1 MATNGDNSNK
11 GNIQFTSKSKPEK
24 GLSGYFQGQDLKTQ
38 FSEKYFQEGGYLS
51 TALSELQEMEKEYSS
66 IANLVEGMSKTERDR
81 FNAQNQA
88 LKNQITVLTRIQ
100 DNQSATDKEAIKSIK
115 DSNKLRINGM
125 VEYQKLLLKA
135 SDINSTSTKAEKKA
149 AAERLKFLQSYSIVA
164 AEVESRLNG
173 VNNEL
178 DDAGRA
184 LKDAADDFSSS
195 LFDSIDNLKTKAR
208 DFLNMFNLNTIAN
221 SAMEQNARSK
231 LSIVNNTSK
240 LFGFNSNSQFESFKN
255 SLNNTLK
262 DMNREMG
269 DIFNSSDMKEYL
281 SQLSAYGI
289 TNSKMAEQQFRSSVI
304 ATKYLGTSAETQAAM
319 FKYLKRTNNN
329 EVLNDHN
336 KMIVGLLKSQLGVSK
351 DQLDLLSKQTY
362 SDVDALAALGLDEE
376 GQQRYIDEATA
387 SKTAVSSINEGWGTL
402 LGNIFNEM
410 ISMPYSQMI
419 QKYAKIFGGDTMSI
433 YNELMKGNAKNAT
446 NLIVN
451 SSYARNTLSGMSSAA
466 LSESANAMGIDY
478 NTLNMLKYFGNA
490 NNSSDLMNKISD
502 ALDNINSTTDKEVS
516 DYVKD
521 TTNTTFLERMLNKL
535 DTSFNGLPWKSYLVL
550 ANLAFAAYLGSPL
563 LKGGKKILDGFKPD
577 GFIGKIFSSS
587 KNQDQQLSLFN
598 SGKTKAGS
606 GLSGLATGVAVIGLT
621 AAAIHGIAEATR
633 SGLVNE
639 TTNNKESAQ
648 KTLKSS
654 GNSLANN
661 SSYSTAYS
669 SGMLNEQQNFGSTIG
684 NFIKGMALGV
694 EDSFISLFSSSP
706 QKKLKSMFD
715 SWENG
720 NRILGKGGRSAA
732 ENAVYAMTFASI
744 MDEYGY
750 LKSVLGERGYSSAD
764 IKSWYNSKDFDN
776 DAFLKAINFWFSNPR
791 YNVTQYNKNMTRQD
805 YANRLRKTLGQGG
818 PADGGFVPTSHYGMG
833 GDSNSLTSIVHSP
846 WYRVTSMWGSRPNPF
861 GGNSMEDH
869 GGIDISAPSGTPIG
883 SAVDG
888 TVYTAGWVS
897 GFGNAVYILG
907 NNGKKYI
914 YGHMVT
920 TPLVSTG
927 DSVKAG
933 QTIGYVGSTGRST
946 GSHLHFQVGNT
957 WTKSGSVDPVPYL
970 NTGVLYPGTSS
981 IKGVVGYNSTKSN
994 NISSTSTPV
1003 IKSPRFIPKAFSS
1016 STGGQGGSDGVSRIT
1031 NSVDGGINRLISYL
1045 DSIREEQNNQRAI
1058 LNAFAKAN
1066 SSNSAY

>member
-51 TALSELQEMEKEYSS
+51 TALSELQEMEKEYNS
-66 IANLVEGMSKTERDR
+66 IAKLVDGMSKTEKDR

-88 LKNQITVLTRIQ
+88 LKNQIAVLTRIQ

-115 DSNKLRINGM
+115 DSNKLRIDGM

-135 SDINSTSTKAEKKA
+135 SDINDSSTKAEKKA
-149 AAERLKFLQSYSIVA
+149 AEERLKFLQSYSVVA
-164 AEVESRLNG
+164 AEVKSRLNG
-173 VNNEL
+173 VNSEL
-178 DDAGRA
+178 DDTGKA
-184 LKDAADDFSSS
+184 LKDAADDFSKSM
-195 LFDSIDNLKTKAR
+195 FDSIDNLKTKAR
-208 DFLNMFNLNTIAN
+208 DFINMFNLNTIAN
-221 SAMEQNARSK
+221 NAMEQNARSK
-231 LSIVNNTSK
+231 LSIINNTSK

-262 DMNREMG
+262 GMNKEMG

-289 TNSKMAEQQFRSSVI
+289 TNSKMAEQQFKSSVI

-319 FKYLKRTNNN
+319 FKYMKRTNNN

-351 DQLDLLSKQTY
+351 DQLDLLSQQTY
-362 SDVDALAALGLDEE
+362 SDVDALAALGLNEE
-376 GQQRYIDEATA
+376 GQKRYINEATA
-387 SKTAVSSINEGWGTL
+387 SKAAVSSINEGWGTL

-410 ISMPYSQMI
+410 ISMPYSQMMS
-419 QKYAKIFGGDTMSI
+419 KYAKIFGGDTTSI

-446 NLIVN
+446 SLIMN
-451 SSYARNTLSGMSSAA
+451 SSYARNALGGMDTAA
-466 LSESANAMGIDY
+466 LSESANALGIDY
-478 NTLNMLKYFGNA
+478 NTLNMLKYFGNS

-502 ALDNINSTTDKEVS
+502 ALDNISSTTDEAVS

-521 TTNTTFLERMLNKL
+521 TTKTTSLEKLFNIL
-535 DTSFNGLPWKSYLVL
+535 DTTFNGLPWKSYLTL
-550 ANLAFAAYLGSPL
+550 ANLAFGAYLGSDL
-563 LKGGKKILDGFKPD
+563 LKGGKKILDAFKTD
-577 GFIGKIFSSS
+577 GFIGKIFNSS

-598 SGKTKAGS
+598 TGKTKAGS
-606 GLSGLATGVAVIGLT
+606 GLSGLAAGVAVIGLT
-621 AAAIHGIAEATR
+621 AAAIHGIAEAAR
-633 SGLVNE
+633 SGLVSE
-639 TTNNKESAQ
+639 TADNKEAAQ
-648 KTLKSS
+648 KALKSS

-669 SGMLNEQQNFGSTIG
+669 SGMLNEQQTFGSTVG
-684 NFIKGMALGV
+684 NVVKGMALGL
-694 EDSFISLFSSSP
+694 EDTFTSMFSSSP
-706 QKKLKSMFD
+706 QKKLKSKFD
-715 SWENG
+715 VWENI
-720 NRILGKGGRSAA
+720 NRIVGKGGRSAA

-764 IKSWYNSKDFDN
+764 IKKWYNSKDFDN
-776 DAFLKAINFWFSNPR
+776 ATFAKAIDFWFGNPE
-791 YNVTQYNKNMTRQD
+791 YNVTQFNKNMTRQD
-805 YANRLRKTLGQGG
+805 YVNKLRKTLGQGG
-818 PADGGFVPTSHYGMG
+818 PADGGFVPTSQSGMG
-833 GDSNSLTSIVHSP
+833 GDSSGLTSMVHSP

-861 GGNSMEDH
+861 GGNSTEDH

-888 TVYTAGWVS
+888 TVYTAGWVK
-897 GFGNAVYILG
+897 GFGNAVYIMG
-907 NNGKKYI
+907 NNGKRYI

-927 DSVKAG
+927 DTVKAG

-981 IKGVVGYNSTKSN
+981 IKGIVGYNKSSST
-994 NISSTSTPV
+994 SSTSTPV
-1003 IKSPRFIPKAFSS
+1003 IKSPRFIPKAFSG

-1045 DSIREEQNNQRAI
+1045 DSIREEQDNQRAI

-1066 SSNSAY
+1066 SSSSAY